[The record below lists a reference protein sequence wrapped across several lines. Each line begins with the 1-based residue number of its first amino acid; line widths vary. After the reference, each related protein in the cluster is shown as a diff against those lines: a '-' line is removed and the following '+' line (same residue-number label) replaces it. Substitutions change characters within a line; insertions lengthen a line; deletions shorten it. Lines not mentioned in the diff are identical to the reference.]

1 MRTIL
6 IAHRDVGY
14 ATSLAGT
21 LSSVGYRTI
30 ICPGPW
36 PPAMRCIRCDVGY
49 CPLTEETDLMIY
61 DPDLEAL
68 DKAGVSYNLAV
79 DSARA
84 HSDVPLVLAWPDGT
98 EPTKVSYVQT
108 EVPTARIAVR
118 ETGAFLKQVAELI
131 GTPAEQGAATELHH
145 LSPVG
150 AG

>member
-21 LSSVGYRTI
+21 LSSAGYRTI

-49 CPLTEETDLMIY
+49 CPLTEETDLMVY

-68 DKAGVSYNLAV
+68 DKSGAPYNLAV

-84 HSDVPLVLAWPDGT
+84 HPEVPLVLAWPDGV
-98 EPTKVSYVQT
+98 EPTKVAYVQT

-118 ETGAFLKQVAELI
+118 DTPAFLRQLEELI
-131 GTPAEQGAATELHH
+131 GTALEPGAATEHH
-145 LSPVG
+145 QLAATGPG
-150 AG
+150 